1 MPIVEDVLDY
11 LMNDLKIKISKKN
24 KDLVLD
30 KFYPD
35 IKDKLYWSFKIEYSF
50 YEGIVS
56 KEEYEKF
63 QTLPPDTEIVFA
75 EIDKYVYDEC
85 QIKDIP
91 FTNDIEKMKK
101 LFDKGFR
108 KSETYYDL
116 MTNDKIEELLQKYFK
131 TFDEKK

>member
-11 LMNDLKIKISKKN
+11 LINDLKIKISKKN

-63 QTLPPDTEIVFA
+63 QTLPPDTEFVFA

-116 MTNDKIEELLQKYFK
+116 MTNDKIEELLKQNS
-131 TFDEKK
+131 